1 MSDKDK
7 LEQFIVENRTSF
19 DTKEVPEGIWN
30 RIEDDMTQSRQKTIP
45 VLWYWKAAVVVLL
58 AAVTFLVAD
67 NYLPTEAEPL
77 SEVTE
82 FQELETFYTSIINKK
97 ETKLQEALE
106 GEDAINFLESDIE
119 ELEILYYDLRKVY
132 LEEQSTPEVYS
143 RLMHLLRQRIH
154 LINAQ
159 LDIIAK
165 SKVPTAQEVILN

>member
-7 LEQFIVENRTSF
+7 LEQFIIENRTSF
-19 DTKEVPEGIWN
+19 DTNEVPEGIWD
-30 RIEDDMTQSRQKTIP
+30 RIEGDLSSSRQKTMP

-58 AAVTFLVAD
+58 VAVTFLVAD
-67 NYLPTEAEPL
+67 NYLPSEAPPL
-77 SEVTE
+77 SEITE
-82 FQELETFYTSIINKK
+82 FEELETFYTSIINKK
-97 ETKLQEALE
+97 ETKLQVALE

-119 ELEILYYDLRKVY
+119 ELELLYNDLRKVY
-132 LEEQSTPEVYS
+132 LEEQTTPEVYG

-165 SKVPTAQEVILN
+165 SKVPTEREVILN